1 MKDLF
6 YHIDSVEVYGDENPL
21 YFIGGWCASPKNLP
35 VELKVLAD
43 GKAVVCQI
51 NRNERA
57 DVVGFSKALKDADPV
72 CGFEILIYDLDTI
85 RNASSV
91 RVMACYGNDSKVIF
105 ARSGAQIREMIE
117 QNKTQVTIDDWS
129 SGERGAR
136 IHGWFISMDPL
147 DHLEVKN
154 SRGTEVP
161 FEISWKRRYDLEK
174 IYHISSKTTPG
185 FEIVIRRED
194 LAEDASLQ
202 LVFVTKNGKVEV
214 PVKTDRK
221 PKAAKFSYIRQRI
234 FNPTYW
240 KRGWKFLCKNGL
252 RATLYHMSAAGNA
265 GPGAYNTWFLEHRI
279 TEEELRVQAE
289 KQKDFAERPVI
300 SICVP
305 LYNTEL
311 RYLAALIDSVIG
323 QSYTNWELCLA
334 DGSTNENVN
343 KYIHENYADYLG
355 DAAGDREGR
364 IFYTRL
370 EENYGI
376 AGNTNYALE
385 MGTGDFIMLSDHD
398 DYLEKDA
405 LFEIVSAINRDP
417 KTDIIYTDEDL
428 TDDSGIRFES
438 PRMKPDFNMD
448 MLCSI
453 NYICHIFVAR
463 ASIMKQVGGFRKE
476 YDGAQDWDMI
486 LRCCELSQNIVHI
499 PKILY
504 HWRAYEAS
512 TAGNPD
518 SKTYA
523 IDAGRNAVAAHFER
537 CGYEADVRYTNVFI
551 LFQPQ
556 IKVKGT
562 PKVSVII
569 PSYDHA
575 DLLKNCIDS
584 ILKKSTYSNYEII
597 VVENNSKEK
606 KTFDY
611 YEQVQREHANVRVV
625 TYPGSGP
632 FNYSAVNNF
641 GASQADGEYLILL
654 NNDTKVIS
662 PDWMENMI
670 GYCQRENTGIV
681 GAKLYFDD
689 DTVQHCGV
697 VIGVGGFAGHI
708 LTESMR
714 GDAGYFGRLLAVH
727 DVSAVTAACL
737 MIKRS
742 TFDAVGGLDEGFR
755 VALNDVDLCMKV
767 RALGQLVVMN
777 PGVELYHFES
787 KSRGYEADA
796 GKHERFKSE
805 IRRFRTK
812 WKKELDEGDPYYNPH
827 LTLMYGDC
835 RLRTPDEHFDIID
848 EILREDA
855 EAAAENV

>member
-6 YHIDSVEVYGDENPL
+6 YHIDSVEVYGDTEPL
-21 YFIGGWCASPKNLP
+21 FFIGGWCASPKDLP

-43 GKAVVCQI
+43 GKEVEYQI
-51 NRNERA
+51 NRHERQ
-57 DVVGFSKALKDADPV
+57 DVVGFSRALQGTNPE
-72 CGFEILIYDLDTI
+72 CGFELLIYDLETLREAD
-85 RNASSV
+85 SV
-91 RVMACYGNDSKVIF
+91 KVTAFYGQDQKVIY
-105 ARSGAQIREMIE
+105 ARSGAQIREMID
-117 QNKTQVTIDDWS
+117 QNKTHATIDDWTT
-129 SGERGAR
+129 GENGTR
-136 IHGWFISMDPL
+136 IHGWFISMDEL
-147 DHLEVKN
+147 DHVEVLNGKDT
-154 SRGTEVP
+154 SLP
-161 FEISWKRRYDLEK
+161 FEITWRRRYDLEK
-174 IYHISSKTTPG
+174 IYHISHESTPG
-185 FEIVIRRED
+185 FEVVVWKED
-194 LAEDASLQ
+194 LEEDPSLK
-202 LVFVTKNGKVEV
+202 LVFVTSGGRIVI
-214 PVKTDRK
+214 PVQTDAKSKT
-221 PKAAKFSYIRQRI
+221 PKFSYIRQRI

-240 KRGWKFLCKNGL
+240 KRGWKFLRKNGL
-252 RATLYHMSAAGNA
+252 RATLYHMSEAANG
-265 GPGAYNTWFLEHRI
+265 GRDEYHGWFLEHRI
-279 TEEELRVQAE
+279 TEEELVEQRE
-289 KQKDFAERPVI
+289 KQKSFAERPVI

-334 DGSTNENVN
+334 DGSTNESVN
-343 KYIHENYADYLG
+343 EYIHENYAEYLRE
-355 DAAGDREGR
+355 AREGEEGK

-405 LFEIVSAINRDP
+405 LFEIVKAINENP
-417 KTDIIYTDEDL
+417 QTDILYTDEDL
-428 TDDSGIRFES
+428 TDDTGVRFES
-438 PRMKPDFNMD
+438 PRLKPDFNMD

-463 ASIMKQVGGFRKE
+463 ASIMKKVGGFRKE
-476 YDGAQDWDMI
+476 FDGAQDWDMI
-486 LRCCELSQNIVHI
+486 LRCCELTDHIVHI
-499 PKILY
+499 PKVLY

-518 SKTYA
+518 SKKYA
-523 IDAGRNAVAAHFER
+523 IDAGKNAVAAHFER

-569 PSYDHA
+569 PSYEHP
-575 DLLKNCIDS
+575 DLLKTCIDS
-584 ILKKSTYSNYEII
+584 ILKKTTYPNYEIV
-597 VVENNSKEK
+597 VVENNSKEQ

-611 YEQVQREHANVRVV
+611 YEQVQKEHSNVRVV
-625 TYPGSGP
+625 TYPGNGP

-641 GASQADGEYLILL
+641 GASKADGEYLILL
-654 NNDTKVIS
+654 NNDTKLIS
-662 PDWMENMI
+662 GDWMENML
-670 GYCQRENTGIV
+670 GYCQRDNTGIV
-681 GAKLYFDD
+681 GAKLYFED

-697 VIGVGGFAGHI
+697 VVGVGGFAGHI

-767 RALGQLVVMN
+767 RDLGQLVVMN

-805 IRRFRTK
+805 IRRFRKK
-812 WKKELDEGDPYYNPH
+812 WEKELEAGDPYYNPH

-835 RLRTPDEHFDIID
+835 RLRRPGEHFDIID
-848 EILREDA
+848 EILREDQ
-855 EAAAENV
+855 EKSDSL